1 MASSFLPSAAQLFEK
16 LPRALR
22 RHRLITGWMALT
34 GENPLQLVRIRDR
47 AFGFA
52 DLRDGFLRLIVI
64 EGDFE
69 TDFFR
74 IADALLAR
82 GGTFLDVGA
91 NHGLLS
97 LGLADRWRDKVA
109 FHLFEPNEELRDS
122 FARSQALYPGMQV
135 TLNPYA
141 VSDKPGTLQIHFQ
154 PGHLG
159 MSHVVPEGGVSI
171 RAIRLD
177 DYLAEKSID
186 SVELMKID
194 IEGFE
199 LAGLKGAD
207 AALGRQAIKAIYF
220 EYCEKWLRRHHPPAE
235 LLEYLKSRGYE
246 PCLVREC
253 DLAQRGASHRLRDDI
268 AGAGLLLR
276 PLGGTP

>member
-1 MASSFLPSAAQLFEK
+1 MNLAPSFLPSAAQLFEK
-16 LPRALR
+16 LPRTLR

-34 GENPLQLVRIRDR
+34 GEDPLQLVRIRDQ
-47 AFGFA
+47 AFGLA

-69 TDFFR
+69 ADFFR

-97 LGLADRWRDKVA
+97 LGLAERWRDKVA

-122 FARSQALYPGMQV
+122 FVRSQALYPGMQV
-135 TLNPYA
+135 TLNPFA

-177 DYLAEKSID
+177 DYFAEKAIA

-199 LAGLKGAD
+199 LAALKGAD
-207 AALGRQAIKAIYF
+207 AALGGQAIKAIYF
-220 EYCEKWLRRHHPPAE
+220 EYCEKWLRRHHPPTE
-235 LLEYLKSRGYE
+235 LLDYLKSRGYE
-246 PCLVREC
+246 PCLVREW
-253 DLAQRGASHRLRDDI
+253 DLAQRGGASHRVRDDI
-268 AGAGLLLR
+268 AGR
-276 PLGGTP
+276 R